1 MNHDHQFS
9 HRDQFNLW
17 LDKTLN
23 FIQVI
28 YEWYQPSKSG
38 MKYLY
43 NIIQKSWRKYK
54 ISNTAQKRVSD
65 SW

>member
-1 MNHDHQFS
+1 MTTNS
-9 HRDQFNLW
+9 VIEINLTNG
-17 LDKTLN
+17 LIKLLTL
-23 FIQVI
+23 QVI

-54 ISNTAQKRVSD
+54 ISNKAQKRVSD